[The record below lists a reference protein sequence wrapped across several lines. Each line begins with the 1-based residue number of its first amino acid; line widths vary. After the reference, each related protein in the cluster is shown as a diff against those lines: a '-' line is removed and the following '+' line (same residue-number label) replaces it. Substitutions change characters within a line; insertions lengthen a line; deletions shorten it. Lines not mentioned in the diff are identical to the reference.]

1 MLTKFCGIALM
12 LVFVLGNKCCCE
24 WKNRGFVP
32 GRLEAYVVVGIGELP
47 KDECIPAKEK
57 LDMLVERPMNAD
69 MKVWLRAV
77 FFDELNRP
85 IDGRV
90 IDLEIV
96 DVTGAT
102 SPETQQISVTPN
114 VVRTNARGFN
124 ESEII
129 VNSRTFGIFRMKASY
144 ADKNGRASS
153 YSAPIYF
160 RQ

>member
-1 MLTKFCGIALM
+1 MKFCGIALM

-32 GRLEAYVVVGIGELP
+32 GRLEAHVVIGIGELP

-57 LDMLVERPMNAD
+57 LNMLVERPMNAD
-69 MKVWLRAV
+69 AKVWVRAV

-85 IDGRV
+85 IEGRV

-96 DVTGAT
+96 DATGAT
-102 SPETQQISVTPN
+102 SAQTQQISVMPN
-114 VVRTNARGFN
+114 SVRTNARGFN
-124 ESEII
+124 ESEIK
-129 VNSRTFGIFRMKASY
+129 VNSPTFGIFRIKANY
-144 ADKNGRASS
+144 DDKNGRASS

-160 RQ
+160 KQ